1 MPIADRLHN
10 VHQRHLLREFFSNN
24 AHSAEYLSASYIAP
38 AASTGG
44 CTAHTDTR
52 VVVVAVSATIRRC
65 TPRTVGG
72 GCDKMKIK

>member
-44 CTAHTDTR
+44 CTAHTDTC
-52 VVVVAVSATIRRC
+52 VVVVGSLAGTAYDWFKNALMRC
-65 TPRTVGG
+65 SS
-72 GCDKMKIK
+72 